1 MWKRREKVV
10 YSRIRQISRIGQ
22 ISRLGQIGRLG
33 QISRL
38 GQIRIVETRDDVCM
52 IISFYYTYTYTYIG
66 IQG

>member
-38 GQIRIVETRDDVCM
+38 GQIRIFETRDDVHVCM
-52 IISFYYTYTYTYIG
+52 IISFYYTYTYIG